1 MSNFGQKNTPL
12 DSEAFL
18 KLHLTFIEHCFY
30 STLLLANTIQ
40 KPFVMTELFRNGFEM
55 GNLITIGNGQDRRV
69 IGIFTDAIFT
79 LYGR

>member
-1 MSNFGQKNTPL
+1 MPNFGQKNTPL

-30 STLLLANTIQ
+30 STLLFANTIQ
-40 KPFVMTELFRNGFEM
+40 KPFVMIELFRNGFEM
-55 GNLITIGNGQDRRV
+55 SNLIAIGNGQDRRV